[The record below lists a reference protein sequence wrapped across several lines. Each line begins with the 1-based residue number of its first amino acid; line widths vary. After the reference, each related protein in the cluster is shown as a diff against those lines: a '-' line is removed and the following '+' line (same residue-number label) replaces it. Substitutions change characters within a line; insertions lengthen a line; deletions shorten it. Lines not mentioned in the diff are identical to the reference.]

1 MLMMSGELDSAFAEL
16 EPLVAGPSLA
26 TVHYLRLDPWWD
38 PITRDPRFDVL
49 FAKYAG
55 R

>member
-1 MLMMSGELDSAFAEL
+1 MLAGELDSAFAEL
-16 EPLVAGPSLA
+16 EPLVAGPSLV
-26 TVHYLRLDPWWD
+26 TVHYLRLDPWWE
-38 PITRDPRFDVL
+38 PITSDPRFEAL